1 MSEINSG
8 QQEAVI
14 QLSLLDRT
22 RRVTAIAI
30 AGILSISSPV
40 ILEQAGE
47 WEETTTVEYVIPGG
61 TSLETF
67 PTSKT
72 EIRDETGREIPR
84 DELNSYLKYNVT
96 EKDEKK
102 EFVNAIEEIVLP
114 DSKVRVTRD
123 GDDVLIQTGDF
134 ADHPELK
141 PRDKQAQTLEI
152 GIDGELVHGEG
163 QGSRRTITPE
173 IVVKEDVTEEHSL
186 TVPVY
191 FYPEAVM
198 PEKPEIVSEGEE
210 GDNDPDPL
218 TPEDNDP
225 QTKPEPINQPT
236 EPKTE
241 EEAATE
247 EPEPTPPKEPA
258 GGKPEKPGKSGN
270 GSTGEPEPTPPKE
283 PAGGK
288 PEKPGKGA
296 NGSMD
301 NTQSE
306 NRVRTVEE
314 ILDEHISQTTKPR
327 GANVRATSVKTGSGG
342 RGQRS
347 FNFSPK
353 FPRIRGLLVPIIA
366 GSIIGGGLFALR
378 ESEFESV
385 EDCALGTPEQPL
397 NIEKESGEW
406 LPSFSQP
413 DCPEPIGHEVRVT
426 FEGFSNGYGI
436 GSLSEDGDIS
446 EVISVPKSAMPGFII
461 DRYAGD
467 KFTSQVRGLMNEV
480 DQAREQI
487 AEQTGRQYKPF
498 N

>member
-1 MSEINSG
+1 MPEINPG
-8 QQEAVI
+8 QPQAER

-22 RRVTAIAI
+22 RRVTAIAL
-30 AGILSISSPV
+30 AGILPISFPV

-47 WEETTTVEYVIPGG
+47 WEETTTVEFVIPGG

-67 PTSKT
+67 PTYKT

-84 DELNSYLKYNVT
+84 DELNGYLKYNLT
-96 EKDEKK
+96 EKDEKD
-102 EFVNAIEEIVLP
+102 ELVGAIKEIVKP

-152 GIDGELVHGEG
+152 GIDGELVHAEG
-163 QGSRRTITPE
+163 QGSRKIITPD
-173 IVVKEDVTEEHSL
+173 IVVKENVTEKHRL

-191 FYPEAVM
+191 FYQLAVI
-198 PEKPEIVSEGEE
+198 PKKPEIVTEGEE
-210 GDNDPDPL
+210 SDNDPDQL
-218 TPEDNDP
+218 TPEDNNP
-225 QTKPEPINQPT
+225 QT
-236 EPKTE
+236 
-241 EEAATE
+241 
-247 EPEPTPPKEPA
+247 
-258 GGKPEKPGKSGN
+258 
-270 GSTGEPEPTPPKE
+270 EPEPTPPKE

-288 PEKPGKGA
+288 PEKPGKGSS
-296 NGSMD
+296 GSTD
-301 NTQSE
+301 EPEPTPPKEPAGGKPEKPGKGSSGSTNNTQSE

-314 ILDEHISQTTKPR
+314 ILDEHISRTTMPR
-327 GANVRATSVKTGSGG
+327 GTNVRATSVRTGSGG

-378 ESEFESV
+378 QSEFESV
-385 EDCALGTPEQPL
+385 EDCALSTPEQPL

-426 FEGFSNGYGI
+426 FDGFSNGYGI

-446 EVISVPKSAMPGFII
+446 KVIGVPKSAMPGFII
-461 DRYAGD
+461 DHYAGD
-467 KFTSQVRGLMNEV
+467 EFTSQVQGLMNEV
-480 DQAREQI
+480 DRSREQI
-487 AEQTGRQYKPF
+487 AEQTGQK
-498 N
+498 

>member
-1 MSEINSG
+1 MPEINPG
-8 QQEAVI
+8 QPQAER

-22 RRVTAIAI
+22 RRVTAIAL
-30 AGILSISSPV
+30 AGILPISFPV

-47 WEETTTVEYVIPGG
+47 WKETKTVESVIPGG

-84 DELNSYLKYNVT
+84 EKLNGYLTYHLT
-96 EKDEKK
+96 EEDEKDK
-102 EFVNAIEEIVLP
+102 FVGVIKEIVEP

-123 GDDVLIQTGDF
+123 GNDVLIQTDDF
-134 ADHPELK
+134 ADHPKLK

-163 QGSRRTITPE
+163 QGSRKIITPD
-173 IVVKEDVTEEHSL
+173 IVVKEDVTEKHRL

-191 FYPEAVM
+191 SYPEAVM
-198 PEKPEIVSEGEE
+198 PEKPKIETEE
-210 GDNDPDPL
+210 EEDDNDPDPI
-218 TPEDNDP
+218 TPEDNEP

-241 EEAATE
+241 EEGETE

-258 GGKPEKPGKSGN
+258 GGKPEKPGKGGN
-270 GSTGEPEPTPPKE
+270 GST
-283 PAGGK
+283 
-288 PEKPGKGA
+288 
-296 NGSMD
+296 N

-306 NRVRTVEE
+306 NRVRTFDE
-314 ILDEHISQTTKPR
+314 IYDEYISQTTKPR
-327 GANVRATSVKTGSGG
+327 GTNVRTTSARTGSGG

-347 FNFSPK
+347 FNFSAR

-378 ESEFESV
+378 QSEFESV
-385 EDCALGTPEQPL
+385 EDCVLSTPEQPF

-413 DCPEPIGHEVRVT
+413 DCPEPRGHEVRVT
-426 FEGFSNGYGI
+426 FDGFSNGYGI
-436 GSLSEDGDIS
+436 GSLGEDGNIS

-487 AEQTGRQYKPF
+487 AKQTGQHYNPF

>member
-8 QQEAVI
+8 QPQAER

-22 RRVTAIAI
+22 RRVTAIAL
-30 AGILSISSPV
+30 AGILPISFPV

-47 WEETTTVEYVIPGG
+47 WEETTTVEFVIPGG

-84 DELNSYLKYNVT
+84 DELNGYLKYNVT
-96 EKDEKK
+96 EKDEKE
-102 EFVNAIEEIVLP
+102 EFVNAIEEIVKP

-152 GIDGELVHGEG
+152 GIDGELVHGKG
-163 QGSRRTITPE
+163 QGSRKIITPD
-173 IVVKEDVTEEHSL
+173 IVVKEDVTEKHRL

-191 FYPEAVM
+191 SYPEAVM
-198 PEKPEIVSEGEE
+198 PEKPKIETEGEE
-210 GDNDPDPL
+210 GDNVPDPL

-225 QTKPEPINQPT
+225 QTEEPEPTPPKEPET
-236 EPKTE
+236 EKE
-241 EEAATE
+241 VETE
-247 EPEPTPPKEPA
+247 EPEPTPPKESA
-258 GGKPEKPGKSGN
+258 GVEPEKPRKGGN
-270 GSTGEPEPTPPKE
+270 GGT
-283 PAGGK
+283 
-288 PEKPGKGA
+288 
-296 NGSMD
+296 D

-306 NRVRTVEE
+306 NRVRTVKE
-314 ILDEHISQTTKPR
+314 ILDEHISQTTNTR
-327 GANVRATSVKTGSGG
+327 GTNVRATSARTGSGG

-347 FNFSPK
+347 FNFSPR

-378 ESEFESV
+378 QSEFESV
-385 EDCALGTPEQPL
+385 EDCVLSTPEQPF

-413 DCPEPIGHEVRVT
+413 DCPEPRGHEVRVT
-426 FEGFSNGYGI
+426 FDGFSNGYGI
-436 GSLSEDGDIS
+436 GSLGEDGNIS

-487 AEQTGRQYKPF
+487 AKQTGQQYNPF
-498 N
+498 NLKDN